1 MIVLPTFGRSAQ
13 PFLQS
18 ENHVN
23 NQRENAPFVSK
34 RRTLFGKLKKSRDGE
49 LIYIYIYSL

>member
-34 RRTLFGKLKKSRDGE
+34 RGTLFWKIEESRDGE
-49 LIYIYIYSL
+49 LIYIYSL